1 MKSITWIAPTAVFS
15 VAALAALALDHPDS
29 IIPQALAEGLTA
41 DSEAQCPRGDATLQ
55 GTYMSKGGGT
65 VVGVGPV
72 AFIGTVYFDGKG
84 GITNP
89 YTVSF
94 AGTISRVVGKATYT
108 VNSDCTATFTTTD
121 DTQHFDM
128 RVSPDGSKADYIET
142 DAGTVISGSA
152 SRVKAKDHD
161 KD

>member
-15 VAALAALALDHPDS
+15 VAALAALALDHPVS

-41 DSEAQCPRGDATLQ
+41 DSEAQCPRGDATLR
-55 GTYMSKGGGT
+55 GTYMSQGGGT
-65 VVGVGPV
+65 VIGIGPV
-72 AFIGTVYFDGKG
+72 AFVGTLYLDGKG
-84 GITNP
+84 GVTNP
-89 YTVSF
+89 FTISF
-94 AGTISRVVGKATYT
+94 AGTISRVVAPGTYT
-108 VNSDCTATFTTTD
+108 VNGDCTGTMTLAGTNN
-121 DTQHFDM
+121 FDF
-128 RVSPDGSKADYIET
+128 RVSPDGSKLDYIQT